1 MATIAEVNSAPT
13 SFEWQE
19 THGLPLPASGILVFS
34 YRRQLQYMNR
44 RACDLIRCLNHAN
57 EAPGL
62 VLPSLLI
69 DMCEEIRV
77 CLDDRLR
84 AQIREPFQVDRVVSE
99 GGHRFL
105 LRGYGLPGHASG
117 APPRAVIL
125 IDEMERTEDTVPP
138 GDTDVA

>member
-44 RACDLIRCLNHAN
+44 RAC
-57 EAPGL
+57 
-62 VLPSLLI
+62 
-69 DMCEEIRV
+69 EIRV

-99 GGHRFL
+99 GGHRLL